1 MSRPLVV
8 PVLPAP
14 PAEARMFVRRI
25 ARETF
30 SEMLRMGK
38 SMDEAVMA
46 VYMTGMQHAVAAMK
60 PEEPP
65 SAIDASRGAGGEG

>member
-8 PVLPAP
+8 PVLPP
-14 PAEARMFVRRI
+14 PSAEARMFVRRI

-38 SMDEAVMA
+38 SMDEAMMA

-60 PEEPP
+60 PEVPP
-65 SAIDASRGAGGEG
+65 Q